1 MKYLR
6 IFLEDYRIRF
16 SSYISIWLI
25 YLFFMFK
32 SSLRGIDWLPFQEE
46 RVRSSVNHIIN
57 NAPFIKFGVTS
68 WLPFDS
74 SAEINKVYA
83 VQAHEYL
90 HYFALM
96 KLGGEDIFSLI
107 APHIDKVII
116 FFLSSIVA
124 EVCVKI
130 FDKNNNL
137 SKNIIGISS
146 FLVFCTLPFTYRMLI
161 GSWQDVYCLLFIYLS
176 FLLFSFEKKKLGLL
190 VLIYG
195 LLWQYHWSVFLGLFY
210 LSTYIYSK
218 LSYSGNKLLV
228 LFPPGFRSR
237 NKPIIFMFAF
247 SISPLINLFQRILLN
262 LNGYNL
268 TNSGLLFRIGIDNA
282 NNLHHGGLISAFQ
295 FLGGNRITLCIQP
308 EILSNLNSS
317 NISLAQ
323 IFTFNCI
330 LSILS
335 FALFSLIS
343 IFSYSIFAKFQKE
356 LSWILIPP
364 AFAFFFFV
372 FIFQQNNATHLQGY
386 SIYFAPIFT
395 IGILSLF
402 HQFQWLNKKHLFS
415 HIFFVIFVSALVITN
430 IRVSFL
436 TGING

>member
-137 SKNIIGISS
+137 SKNIIGI
-146 FLVFCTLPFTYRMLI
+146 L
-161 GSWQDVYCLLFIYLS
+161 
-176 FLLFSFEKKKLGLL
+176 E
-190 VLIYG
+190 
-195 LLWQYHWSVFLGLFY
+195 
-210 LSTYIYSK
+210 
-218 LSYSGNKLLV
+218 
-228 LFPPGFRSR
+228 
-237 NKPIIFMFAF
+237 
-247 SISPLINLFQRILLN
+247 LN
-262 LNGYNL
+262 
-268 TNSGLLFRIGIDNA
+268 
-282 NNLHHGGLISAFQ
+282 
-295 FLGGNRITLCIQP
+295 
-308 EILSNLNSS
+308 
-317 NISLAQ
+317 
-323 IFTFNCI
+323 
-330 LSILS
+330 
-335 FALFSLIS
+335 
-343 IFSYSIFAKFQKE
+343 
-356 LSWILIPP
+356 
-364 AFAFFFFV
+364 
-372 FIFQQNNATHLQGY
+372 
-386 SIYFAPIFT
+386 
-395 IGILSLF
+395 
-402 HQFQWLNKKHLFS
+402 
-415 HIFFVIFVSALVITN
+415 
-430 IRVSFL
+430 
-436 TGING
+436 